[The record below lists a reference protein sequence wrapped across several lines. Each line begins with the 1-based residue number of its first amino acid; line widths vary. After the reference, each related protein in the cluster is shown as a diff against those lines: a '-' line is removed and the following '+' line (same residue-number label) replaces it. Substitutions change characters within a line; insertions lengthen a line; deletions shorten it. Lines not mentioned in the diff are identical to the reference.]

1 MDLYHAARRELE
13 EEHAM
18 RAASAEAYRR
28 RRHEVRE
35 ILIVAGLPHIDAL
48 ECLFPHEQQTPV
60 VFRMPPRRNV
70 ARDIEAALAVLQAV
84 GIVPDR
90 LQPGD
95 TLLQAEVTKIG
106 NSSFQLVNGLVGTAK
121 PSAQLAPETRK

>member
-13 EEHAM
+13 EEQAT
-18 RAASAEAYRR
+18 RTASAEAYRC

-60 VFRMPPRRNV
+60 VFRLTPRRNV
-70 ARDIEAALAVLQAV
+70 ARDIAAALAVLQTV
-84 GIVPDR
+84 GIVAD
-90 LQPGD
+90 D
-95 TLLQAEVTKIG
+95 A
-106 NSSFQLVNGLVGTAK
+106 
-121 PSAQLAPETRK
+121 APFSPEASNRPN